1 MWAAVVAS
9 ALAALGT
16 GFWLD
21 AQRAPTQ
28 PMLFW
33 SFLVFGLTASGLGWS
48 FVVRNDRSA
57 LRRLV
62 AAGAALLAWRLAY
75 FPLMVISGWKAS
87 LGEWVLHSLLG
98 LSVIYPT
105 FVLMIFAMNLVIGA
119 IAGAAIAVPEGEAPR
134 GALQPLRD
142 LIHRP
147 PRPLLWAVGVLALP
161 VAAMVTFSKPS
172 DLTLFG
178 DRPWSEPRPLPEI
191 HEPERNPYAVIL
203 REHEMALPARV
214 LAFNALVTY
223 PLVPESP
230 WGAAMKGTLEYLAL
244 ENPIATS
251 QQRLDEHYLAYL
263 AAHRRLHPEP
273 TETAAGR

>member
-1 MWAAVVAS
+1 MDLLTAVVAC

-16 GFWLD
+16 GSWLD

-33 SFLVFGLTASGLGWS
+33 SFLAFGLAGSGLGWS
-48 FVVRNDRSA
+48 FAVRNDRSL
-57 LRRLV
+57 LRRLL

-87 LGEWVLHSLLG
+87 LGEWLLHSLG
-98 LSVIYPT
+98 GPSVVYPT
-105 FVLMIFAMNLVIGA
+105 FLLALFAMNLAIGA

-178 DRPWSEPRPLPEI
+178 DRPWREPRPLPEI
-191 HEPERNPYAVIL
+191 HAPERNPYAVIL
-203 REHEMALPARV
+203 REHEIFERDGADLLCRVPISFATAVLGGNAAR
-214 LAFNALVTY
+214 F
-223 PLVPESP
+223 
-230 WGAAMKGTLEYLAL
+230 LAL
-244 ENPIATS
+244 
-251 QQRLDEHYLAYL
+251 
-263 AAHRRLHPEP
+263 
-273 TETAAGR
+273 